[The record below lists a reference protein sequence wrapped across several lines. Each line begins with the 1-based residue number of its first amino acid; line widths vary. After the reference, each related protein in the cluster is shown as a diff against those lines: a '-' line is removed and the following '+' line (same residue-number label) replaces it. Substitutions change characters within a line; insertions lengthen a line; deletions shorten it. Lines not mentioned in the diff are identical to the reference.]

1 MEASSELKIILSQTG
16 LYLKIAGFRGGAA
29 LPRVC
34 LKEVGRV
41 VSVSDILAIDRYYS
55 RISV

>member
-1 MEASSELKIILSQTG
+1 LKIILSQTG